1 LCALVATAGCAGEKA
16 EGRPWIHNII
26 FTGLKSISKRDLR
39 GKISVQKTSWIPWA
53 PRKYLDPFALPAD
66 RERIEAYYRDHGFFD
81 AHVTAA
87 NTYPRKSRKPS
98 VDIEFKIVEGLPTKV
113 VHVEANGTDAAG
125 LPKAKMERELQLH
138 VGHTFVYGDYL
149 ASKSFLH
156 ERLRLKG
163 YAWAEVEG
171 QVDVERDA
179 RTASIALNAT
189 PGLLAHIGR
198 VDVEGEDK
206 VRAIDIIRT
215 ADLHAGRLYSSGEL
229 ETARGKVYNVGVFNS
244 VRLSIDHDATDPSI
258 ANVKIAVQE
267 GAFHELRIGGGITIE
282 SQRND
287 VHLFAQYTK
296 RNWLGGMR
304 SIRLRLEPGWAV
316 VPAIWNPVRNGPTVA
331 AEAEFK
337 QPFVFGL
344 RHLELHWIVGYD
356 VGIDYAYQYQGPRTQ
371 VGLGYALWR
380 NHIQLGL
387 SYNFQFLTFF
397 HTVPGILDD
406 PALAGSL
413 YGYVDPYRVGWW
425 QEDASLDLRDNPLS
439 PHKGVYLLMSV
450 EEGGVYAGSAF
461 NYEKLVP
468 DGRIY
473 VPMGSR
479 LTFATRVQF
488 GQIWTQGDLGSP
500 ITRRLYLGGP
510 DSHRGFNYDRLSY
523 QVPSGQTGVPA
534 IPIGGDQSFLV
545 QGEFRLR
552 IYKLFGNWLGAV
564 GFADGGDVALPHC
577 HGGNCM
583 VPSVNGVN
591 PLMGALTHLDFSEL
605 HWAVGG
611 GLRYATVIGTIR
623 FDVGVRLNRLQST
636 ATLPTPDPGQRV
648 VYHISVGEAF

>member
-1 LCALVATAGCAGEKA
+1 
-16 EGRPWIHNII
+16 
-26 FTGLKSISKRDLR
+26 
-39 GKISVQKTSWIPWA
+39 VQKTSWIPWA

-66 RERIEAYYRDHGFFD
+66 RERIEAYYRDHGYFD
-81 AHVTAA
+81 AHVTEA
-87 NTYPRKSRKPS
+87 NVYKRKSKKPS
-98 VDIEFKIVEGLPTKV
+98 VDIEFKIIENQPTKTTHLDV
-113 VHVEANGTDAAG
+113 NGTDSAG
-125 LPKAKMERELQLH
+125 IPKQKMESELQLK
-138 VGHTFVYGDYL
+138 VGKIFVYDDYT
-149 ASKSFLH
+149 ASKNLVH

-171 QVDVERDA
+171 QVDVDRDMHL
-179 RTASIALNAT
+179 ASIKLDAT
-189 PGLLAHIGR
+189 PGLLAHIGH
-198 VDVEGEDK
+198 VEVEGENR

-215 ADLHAGRLYSSGEL
+215 ADLVTGRLYSSGEL

-244 VRLSIDHDATDPSI
+244 VRLTIHHDATDPSI

-267 GAFHELRIGGGITIE
+267 GTFNELRVGGGVTVE

-287 VHLFAQYTK
+287 VHLFAQYTRK
-296 RNWLGGMR
+296 NWLGGMR
-304 SIRLRLEPGWAV
+304 SLRIRLEPGWAV
-316 VPAIWNPVRNGPTVA
+316 VPAVWDPERNGPTLA

-337 QPFVFGL
+337 QPFLFGL
-344 RHLELHWIVGYD
+344 RHLQLHWIVGYD
-356 VGIDYAYQYQGPRTQ
+356 VGIDYAYQYQGPHTQ
-371 VGLGYALWR
+371 LGVGYALWR

-397 HTVPGILDD
+397 HTVAAILDD
-406 PALAGSL
+406 PSLAGSL

-425 QEDASLDLRDNPLS
+425 QEDLSLDLRDNPIA
-439 PHKGVYLLMSV
+439 PHKGVYLLTSV
-450 EEGGVYAGSAF
+450 EEGGAYAGGAF
-461 NYEKLVP
+461 TYEKIVP
-468 DGRIY
+468 DGRFY
-473 VPMGSR
+473 VPMGSH

-523 QVPSGQTGVPA
+523 QVPSNSKGVPP

-545 QGEFRLR
+545 QGEFRVR

-564 GFADGGDVALPHC
+564 AFADGGDVALPHC
-577 HGGNCM
+577 HGGNCT
-583 VPSVNGVN
+583 VTTPSGTN
-591 PLMGALTHLDFSEL
+591 PLMGALTHIDFSEL

-611 GLRYATVIGTIR
+611 GLRYATVIGTVR
-623 FDVGVRLNRLQST
+623 FDVGVRLNRLQNT
-636 ATLPTPDPGQRV
+636 PTLPTPDPGERV